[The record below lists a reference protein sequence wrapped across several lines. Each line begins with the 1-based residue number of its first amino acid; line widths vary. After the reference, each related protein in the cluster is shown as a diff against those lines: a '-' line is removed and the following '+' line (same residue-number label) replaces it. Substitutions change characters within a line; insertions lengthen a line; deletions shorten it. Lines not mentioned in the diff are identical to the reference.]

1 MKQIKKEIKNLKA
14 NNLFRSLK
22 EIETR
27 NGLKIEIE
35 GKKLVNF
42 CGNDYL
48 GLASDARI
56 KQSAITAI
64 KKWGTSASASRL
76 VSGNFSLHLALEAR
90 LKKFKNAE
98 SALVFPSGYQT
109 NLGVISSLV
118 GKDDI
123 IFSDQLN
130 HASLIDGARLSK
142 AKIEIF
148 PHLELRALEKKLS
161 QAKGEQKKLIIIESL
176 YSMDGDIAPL
186 KQILLLAEKY
196 QALVYLDEAHS
207 TGVLGKTGRG
217 ALEHFGINSFPKNFI
232 LMGTM
237 SKALASQGGFICC
250 AKELRDYLINRARS
264 FIYSTGLNPPA
275 LASALK
281 ALEIIEQEKER
292 IDLLWENVHFV
303 RQGLLNLGVKLN
315 PEPSPIIPIITGVAE
330 TALKISQK
338 LFKQGFFIQAIR
350 PPSVPEGS
358 SRLRLTISAGH
369 KKQEMERLLDS
380 LSPVLVKI

>member
-1 MKQIKKEIKNLKA
+1 MNQIKKEIKSLRA
-14 NNLFRSLK
+14 NYLFRSLK
-22 EIETR
+22 EVEKR
-27 NGLKIEIE
+27 NRLKIEIK
-35 GKKLVNF
+35 GKNLVNF

-48 GLASDARI
+48 GLATDARI
-56 KQSAITAI
+56 KQCAITAI

-76 VSGNFSLHLALEAR
+76 VSGNFSLHLALEER

-109 NLGVISSLV
+109 NLGAISSLV
-118 GKDDI
+118 GKDDV
-123 IFSDQLN
+123 IFSDRLN

-142 AKIEIF
+142 ARIEIF
-148 PHLELRALEKKLS
+148 PHLDLGALEKKLA
-161 QAKGEQKKLIIIESL
+161 QAKGYQRKLIIIESL

-186 KQILLLAEKY
+186 KRISSLAEKY
-196 QALVYLDEAHS
+196 QAWVYLDEAHS

-217 ALEHFGINSFPKNFI
+217 ALEHFGITTFPENFI
-232 LMGTM
+232 LMGTL
-237 SKALASQGGFICC
+237 SKALVSQGGFVC
-250 AKELRDYLINRARS
+250 ASKEIREYLINRARS

-292 IDLLWENVHFV
+292 IDLLRENVHFA
-303 RQGLLNLGVKLN
+303 RNGLLSVGIKLKS
-315 PEPSPIIPIITGVAE
+315 EPSPIIPIIIGNAKRAVQ
-330 TALKISQK
+330 ISQK
-338 LFKQGFFIQAIR
+338 LFALGFFIQAIR

-369 KKQEMERLLDS
+369 KKDEMERLLEA
-380 LSPVLVKI
+380 LARILVKI